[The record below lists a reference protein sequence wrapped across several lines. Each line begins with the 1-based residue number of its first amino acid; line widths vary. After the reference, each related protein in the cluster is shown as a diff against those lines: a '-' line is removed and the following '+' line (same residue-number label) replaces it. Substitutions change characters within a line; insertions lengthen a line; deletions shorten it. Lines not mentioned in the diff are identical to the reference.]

1 MILESDG
8 LMQKI
13 IDFHTHAF
21 PKVLASKAV
30 NNIGSHYSIPMSG
43 TGKIED
49 LIKSAQKADIT
60 YLVLPSTATR
70 PNQVQN
76 INNWIAKQVRFSEG
90 RIIGFGTL
98 HPDMDGIEKEFNRII
113 SLGLRGVKL
122 HPDFQGFKADAPELD
137 KIYSLLENRLPLL
150 IHAGDANLDNSS
162 PERIARILDRF
173 PKLTLIAAHL
183 GGYMQ
188 WREAM
193 EYLAGKNLYLD
204 TSSTLHY
211 MDTEFAMQII
221 KTHGAKRIVFG
232 TDYPAVLHTD
242 ELERFMALK
251 LSRQERQDILYNN
264 AARILNIPEEC

>member
-1 MILESDG
+1 
-8 LMQKI
+8 
-13 IDFHTHAF
+13 
-21 PKVLASKAV
+21 
-30 NNIGSHYSIPMSG
+30 
-43 TGKIED
+43 
-49 LIKSAQKADIT
+49 
-60 YLVLPSTATR
+60 
-70 PNQVQN
+70 
-76 INNWIAKQVRFSEG
+76 
-90 RIIGFGTL
+90 
-98 HPDMDGIEKEFNRII
+98 MDGIEKEFNRII

-221 KTHGAKRIVFG
+221 KTHGAKKNCVR
-232 TDYPAVLHTD
+232 D
-242 ELERFMALK
+242 R
-251 LSRQERQDILYNN
+251 LSRST
-264 AARILNIPEEC
+264 AH